1 MKLELNFFT
10 DSDGIHKVAITS
22 PNCENGVVK
31 ELYIENY
38 EIIMDT
44 LSDSEVSNEKLL
56 SIIEILAEEC
66 REIEADET
74 LQLHAWRKKQKDGS
88 NLCGIM
94 AFINEG
100 LQDNI
105 EYSMID
111 ISNNAYKKFRK
122 GSTLQKLEIAYQAF
136 EEQIKSG
143 IFNH

>member
-22 PNCENGVVK
+22 PNNENGIVRGIYGEDFEGIIK
-31 ELYIENY
+31 ILSNPKASYDSFQNIIE
-38 EIIMDT
+38 M
-44 LSDSEVSNEKLL
+44 LSDNL
-56 SIIEILAEEC
+56 S
-66 REIEADET
+66 ET
-74 LQLHAWRKKQKDGS
+74 LQIRVWKNKHKDGS
-88 NLCGIM
+88 NYCV
-94 AFINEG
+94 
-100 LQDNI
+100 I
-105 EYSMID
+105 EAYIDGQISITD